1 MEVVIG
7 RGSCDGTS
15 HHRQAPGRRLGEAV
29 RHWPTFEEVLA
40 SALTDCAWTQ
50 SQGEL
55 ELELSDRNLSLP
67 QTMMST
73 RLHHGQPHLRCPLL
87 GNIQVAPLAWR
98 CGARHI
104 GQFGVSQGIIEG
116 VEEENPK
123 GRARRTLLL
132 TTREIGDVDG
142 GNSQIGHEGTEAR
155 RGPG

>member
-40 SALTDCAWTQ
+40 SALTDCALTQ

-73 RLHHGQPHLRCPLL
+73 RLHHGQPHPRCPLL
-87 GNIQVAPLAWR
+87 GNIQVAPLAR
-98 CGARHI
+98 MAVAPDTFVNLVFRKT
-104 GQFGVSQGIIEG
+104 SSKELRR
-116 VEEENPK
+116 NPPRA
-123 GRARRTLLL
+123 GR
-132 TTREIGDVDG
+132 G
-142 GNSQIGHEGTEAR
+142 GPCS
-155 RGPG
+155 